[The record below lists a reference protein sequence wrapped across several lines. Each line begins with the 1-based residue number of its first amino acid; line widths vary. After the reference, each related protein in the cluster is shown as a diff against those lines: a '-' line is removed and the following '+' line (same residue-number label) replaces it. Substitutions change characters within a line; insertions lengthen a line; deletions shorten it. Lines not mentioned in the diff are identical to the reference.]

1 MACTSNHVFHNW
13 AQTITCKPDQFC
25 QPASEAEVQQLV
37 QQAIKDKK
45 RVRTVGAGHSWAP
58 LVLTEDILVNLDQL
72 NLVASDSTSLRSQ
85 AQAGIRLKDL
95 TPQLAEAGLGLVNL
109 GSIREQSI
117 AGAISTA
124 THGTGLPFGILATQI
139 VSMRLVTGTGD
150 ILAIKETDTDLL
162 RAARVNLGALG
173 IITEITLQ
181 CVKDYDLEY
190 TAYACGFDE
199 ALAKLEDLNK
209 NNTRVR
215 LWWLVPAIGPKDRV
229 IVTTMNPPGT
239 GSAPAGAAP
248 LPMDVATLFTNFAN
262 LLSGAGP
269 CTEFLKFKGHYD
281 QILTVPLLPVLHRE
295 CEYAIPIEH
304 TADAL
309 RAFKN
314 VIDEQ
319 DLSLTLPIE
328 VRFVKADDS
337 FLSPTNG
344 KDVCYIG
351 AATQPNANE
360 VFERFEPIMRALDGR
375 PHWGKCFSL
384 TRDDLQ
390 QMYGGKYEQFRKLPA
405 QLDPNGIFSNELL
418 TRLFS

>member
-72 NLVASDSTSLRSQ
+72 NLVASDSTSQRSQ

-95 TPQLAEAGLGLVNL
+95 TPQLAEAGLGLANL

-173 IITEITLQ
+173 IITEITLP

-190 TAYACGFDE
+190 TAYACGFEE

-215 LWWLVPAIGPKDRV
+215 LWWLVPAIGAKDRV

-262 LLSGAGP
+262 LLS
-269 CTEFLKFKGHYD
+269 
-281 QILTVPLLPVLHRE
+281 
-295 CEYAIPIEH
+295 
-304 TADAL
+304 
-309 RAFKN
+309 
-314 VIDEQ
+314 
-319 DLSLTLPIE
+319 
-328 VRFVKADDS
+328 
-337 FLSPTNG
+337 
-344 KDVCYIG
+344 
-351 AATQPNANE
+351 
-360 VFERFEPIMRALDGR
+360 
-375 PHWGKCFSL
+375 
-384 TRDDLQ
+384 
-390 QMYGGKYEQFRKLPA
+390 
-405 QLDPNGIFSNELL
+405 
-418 TRLFS
+418 